1 MLYPNTLG
9 PTSERG
15 IRSQQSQLYN
25 HPGGIDIKGLRGGVG
40 KGVEEDLRVR
50 LWWDTSLIGGGDL
63 QAMMLSYRLWNV
75 SIDEVGCTSCA
86 CLFIF
91 NLQGL
96 GHCYILYQRP
106 ICDSIYRYT
115 VHLIVRQLQCLACE
129 LIRVRDDSNHRDEE
143 TVLTNMQVVRF
154 PTPS

>member
-75 SIDEVGCTSCA
+75 CIDEYKL
-86 CLFIF
+86 CLFNFIF

-96 GHCYILYQRP
+96 GHCYILYHRP
-106 ICDSIYRYT
+106 ICDSSYRYT